1 MRESLPEDAKSNR
14 RGCILMAAAVVLFV
28 LLAIA
33 ISSGWLGHRNVQKNP
48 HIDPEASEHLQ
59 KH

>member
-1 MRESLPEDAKSNR
+1 
-14 RGCILMAAAVVLFV
+14 MAAAVALFV

-33 ISSGWLGHRNVQKNP
+33 ISSGWLGHRNVQKSP
-48 HIDPEASEHLQ
+48 HIVPEASEHLQ